1 MDTKFAGVL
10 SKNVDKLRTYFKAIV
25 EEMTKTNSALMTDLK
40 KSWKGCC
47 DSLKSIED
55 KELKRAVTL
64 DNSN

>member
-10 SKNVDKLRTYFKAIV
+10 SENVDKLHTYFKAIV
-25 EEMTKTNSALMTDLK
+25 EEMTKTNSGLMTDLK
-40 KSWKGCC
+40 KSWKGCR
-47 DSLKSIED
+47 DSLKAIED